1 MQQCEPGQ
9 NETVSLKNLLQL
21 RTETEKVSG
30 RSVNILSFSGK
41 ITSDNIFDLNSKVK
55 AIFENGVYDCILNIS
70 ELEYIN
76 STGIALLLTI
86 ARTVE
91 QNRGKMILTRPT
103 QFVQELF
110 DMTDLSGRFQIVQS
124 MEAAREEFS
133 H

>member
-1 MQQCEPGQ
+1 MGE

-21 RTETEKVSG
+21 RTETEKVGG
-30 RSVNILSFSGK
+30 RPVNFLIFSGK

-55 AIFENGVYDCILNIS
+55 AIFENGVYDCILDIS
-70 ELEYIN
+70 ELDYIN

-91 QNRGKMILTRPT
+91 QNHGKMLLTKPT

-110 DMTDLSGRFQIVQS
+110 DMTDLSGRFVIAGS
-124 MEAAREEFS
+124 IDDAREKFRN
-133 H
+133 

>member
-1 MQQCEPGQ
+1 M
-9 NETVSLKNLLQL
+9 SLKNLLQL

-30 RSVNILSFSGK
+30 RPVNILSFSGK

-124 MEAAREEFS
+124 METAREEFS

>member
-1 MQQCEPGQ
+1 MQQCAPGQ

-91 QNRGKMILTRPT
+91 QNRGKMILTKPT

-110 DMTDLSGRFQIVQS
+110 DMTDLSGRFQIVLS

>member
-1 MQQCEPGQ
+1 M
-9 NETVSLKNLLQL
+9 SLKNLLQL
-21 RTETEKVSG
+21 RTETEKVNG
-30 RSVNILSFSGK
+30 RAVNFLIFSGK

-55 AIFENGVYDCILNIS
+55 AIFENGVYDCILDIS

-91 QNRGKMILTRPT
+91 QNRGKMLLTKPT

-110 DMTDLSGRFQIVQS
+110 DMTDLSGRFAIVMS
-124 MEAAREEFS
+124 LDAARDQFRN
-133 H
+133 